1 VTLFAS
7 SWESV
12 DRHVAAPE
20 WFQDAKFGI
29 YHHWGAFSVPAFNSE
44 WYPRAM
50 YYPDGADRAHHV
62 ATYGDPE
69 TWPYHRFIEGGHD
82 KAGRFVK
89 FAPRLASAG
98 GRFDPHEWAQLIAD
112 AGARFAGPVAEHHD
126 GFSMWDSRVNEW
138 NSVAKGPGLNLLG
151 LFAEAYREQGL
162 KLLVAMHH
170 AYHYTGYFEH
180 VPPQPTPSLR
190 KLYGQLSA
198 QEHDRLWLDKLKE
211 VIDLARPD
219 VLYQDVNLDK
229 IDEAIRLEFPAY
241 YYNRASEWDS
251 EVVATYKD
259 GLNDKGQVYDY
270 ERGGPS
276 DLAEPYWLTDD
287 ILTVDS
293 WSYKPDLVYVSLEQ
307 ILHSLID
314 RVSKNGGLLLNIAPT
329 AEGVIPE
336 EQRVLLLAIG
346 DYLRRFGESIYD
358 TRAWTVYGEGPT
370 VMGGGSFT
378 APVAG
383 TQKDIRFTRDKQG
396 SVLYATVLGWPGD
409 RLTIT
414 TLATGR
420 VDLSSLRAIELI
432 GPHAGAHIPL
442 LDYRQD
448 EAGLHVAL
456 PRSPPL
462 IAPAYATRLT
472 SDGPVPGHEGGVR
485 RSPGGRAR

>member
-1 VTLFAS
+1 MTVFVPTWA
-7 SWESV
+7 SV
-12 DRHVAAPE
+12 DQHVAAPE

-50 YYPDGADRAHHV
+50 YYPDGPDRDHHI

-89 FAPRLASAG
+89 FAPKLASAR

-138 NSVAKGPGLNLLG
+138 NSAAKGPRLNLLSV
-151 LFAEAYREQGL
+151 FAEAYRGQGL

-180 VPPQPTPSLR
+180 VPLQPTPSLR
-190 KLYGQLSA
+190 KLYGQLTA
-198 QEHDRLWLDKLKE
+198 PEHDRLWLEKLKE

-219 VLYQDVNLDK
+219 ILYQDVNLDK
-229 IDEAIRLEFPAY
+229 IDESIVLEFLAY
-241 YYNRASEWDS
+241 YYNRANEWGS

-276 DLAEPYWLTDD
+276 DLTHPYWLTDD
-287 ILTVDS
+287 ILSVDS

-329 AEGVIPE
+329 AEGIIPY
-336 EQRVLLLAIG
+336 EQRTLLLAVG
-346 DYLRRFGESIYD
+346 GYLRRYGESIYD

-370 VMGGGSFT
+370 AMGGGSFT
-378 APVAG
+378 PPVAG
-383 TQKDIRFTRDKQG
+383 TDKDIRFTRDKQG
-396 SVLYATVLGWPGD
+396 TLLYATVLGWPTG
-409 RLTIT
+409 RLTIS
-414 TLATGR
+414 TLASGR
-420 VDLSSLRAIELI
+420 IDLSSLRRIELV
-432 GPHAGAHIPL
+432 GPGPDTYIPQ
-442 LDYRQD
+442 DDHRQD
-448 EAGLHVAL
+448 EVGLHIAL
-456 PRSPPL
+456 PREAPFT
-462 IAPAYATRLT
+462 APAYVMRLT
-472 SDGPVPGHEGGVR
+472 FGGPIPGLD
-485 RSPGGRAR
+485 PKP